1 MADFRNSN
9 GDRMT
14 CIAKSISYVTPY
26 LSSLLALALESGH
39 CWWKK
44 VGLHLPL
51 RQHTLIHIAFLDF
64 F

>member
-1 MADFRNSN
+1 
-9 GDRMT
+9 MT

-39 CWWKK
+39 YWWKK

-51 RQHTLIHIAFLDF
+51 LQHTLIHIAFLDF
-64 F
+64 FLKYS